1 MDKFSQSKRDIE
13 HDFESIESAV
23 LETPRGRW
31 FLAEY
36 ARRAHQSENEFLLL
50 SIRRLENLLNQKATS
65 PEAHDILMSC
75 AKVLDIVESITQT
88 VAIDHH
94 ALNPADHP
102 LRGISLEAGD
112 ITTEISLAADMIR
125 DLAKRG
131 ATVLFSTHVMA
142 HAERLCE
149 NVVMLTKGRKVF
161 EGTLRQARE
170 RAPRYL
176 ELEGVLNREQV
187 TGLPGVSEV
196 IDGGSGEEGTHRW
209 RLRFLPGVTPN
220 EALKTVL
227 VGGLDVRRFEA
238 HEPTLH
244 DAFIVLTNGGE
255 QA

>member
-88 VAIDHH
+88 IAIDHH

-125 DLAKRG
+125 DLA
-131 ATVLFSTHVMA
+131 
-142 HAERLCE
+142 
-149 NVVMLTKGRKVF
+149 
-161 EGTLRQARE
+161 
-170 RAPRYL
+170 
-176 ELEGVLNREQV
+176 
-187 TGLPGVSEV
+187 
-196 IDGGSGEEGTHRW
+196 D
-209 RLRFLPGVTPN
+209 
-220 EALKTVL
+220 ALKGKSPAPDLAEKIATQASLIIDLGAKQSKVIKRVNAIIEMQRIVEDNL
-227 VGGLDVRRFEA
+227 SRLIESALAEA
-238 HEPTLH
+238 PAGNDNLSLPS
-244 DAFIVLTNGGE
+244 A
-255 QA
+255 